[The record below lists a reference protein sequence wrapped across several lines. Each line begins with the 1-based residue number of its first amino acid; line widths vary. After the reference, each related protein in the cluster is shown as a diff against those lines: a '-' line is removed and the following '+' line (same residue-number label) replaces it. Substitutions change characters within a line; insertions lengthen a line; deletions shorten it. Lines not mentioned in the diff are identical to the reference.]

1 MGEAA
6 GTEAHRVQHS
16 GRWRLGEG
24 TAAGQNKGQSGRMGM
39 GGSSPSQARPHRPTP
54 RLRPVAPTVQ
64 SGWHSPGLP
73 SCPKWQTLLWGW
85 SYEKH
90 GVEQVP
96 SETVGLSDSSWLER
110 LDMAPRGPSSNS
122 IHPLWP
128 RIHGPGF
135 AQHILCVVKQA
146 AEGPPEREGVQ
157 TGPQLPPY
165 FPGHQAEP

>member
-73 SCPKWQTLLWGW
+73 SCPKRQTLLWGW